1 MAFLKKTKSLL
12 NKAGMNLVPAIDDVE
27 AKSLHSDLVKVVT
40 QLKATQ
46 NIVNNNAT
54 VVNELAIGNKDLAGL
69 LSSMNDSD
77 IGNISEKILNKEVIS
92 SKEATKLLDS
102 LGTITETVSKI
113 GVSLDVNLQDL
124 VNDFKPLVSDSR
136 VDIESRRKILS
147 DIRDYAKDQGVS
159 EGVLKDLQDIN
170 VEQLNFTKKE
180 TANVEK
186 VLSRLTKE
194 SAGISNKTTLSK
206 LNQDLDS
213 AVLTKDELAEVLEKQ
228 TSTGGTFGDTFKKIP
243 EVFSTGAGSQL
254 KSAGLTSGL
263 DAVLPGLGS
272 LLEATGVGDNLSE
285 KLSLK
290 GAKSAVSGG
299 IGSIKNMFSSG
310 ESEEKGSNT
319 SQLSEVS
326 ESLGTLVD
334 LEEHSQKAEKK
345 QNKKRDK
352 DFDELEKSQKKIAR
366 KSGRGKGGIGGLGGL
381 AIGSML
387 IGALPV
393 IAAGLVAAVITKPL
407 TKLQDKYINDPIIKS
422 VKGIGRIS
430 DKYINQP
437 IADFGKGLYDG
448 VKNIFSK
455 KDVDLGGVSTSDRS
469 TKLLNAESKK
479 SDDERTL
486 DIFRKS
492 AGKLE
497 LKDGLKTPE
506 LSSLEKDKGVQ
517 GVDAFALPPTP
528 PRQEQVEQKVAANR
542 KLTIDDPYIA
552 MVNSV
557 WDMG

>member
-12 NKAGMNLVPAIDDVE
+12 NKAGMNLVPAIDDNE

-54 VVNELAIGNKDLAGL
+54 VVEELAVGNKDLAGL

-228 TSTGGTFGDTFKKIP
+228 TSTGGSFGDTFKKIP

-254 KSAGLTSGL
+254 KSAGLTSGI
-263 DAVLPGLGS
+263 DAILPGLGS
-272 LLEATGVGDNLSE
+272 LLEATGIGDNLSE
-285 KLSLK
+285 KLSFK
-290 GAKSAVSGG
+290 GAKSAVKGG
-299 IGSIKNMFSSG
+299 VGAAKSAFAFSNSNVR
-310 ESEEKGSNT
+310 EEGQKKIQLTTT
-319 SQLSEVS
+319 SDKLD
-326 ESLGTLVD
+326 TLVD
-334 LEEHSQKAEKK
+334 LEKHSQKVEKK

-366 KSGRGKGGIGGLGGL
+366 RAGRRGFGGVV
-381 AIGSML
+381 M
-387 IGALPV
+387 
-393 IAAGLVAAVITKPL
+393 AGLVAAAVPL
-407 TKLQDKYINDPIIKS
+407 AVTAGIAAVTLGVGSFFSSRAKKKKEAAEDQRIKDKFSPKAIGDFDPDPMKNDPTLMKS
-422 VKGIGRIS
+422 VEDKPREMIPEFMKRSGKSSGIM
-430 DKYINQP
+430 
-437 IADFGKGLYDG
+437 
-448 VKNIFSK
+448 
-455 KDVDLGGVSTSDRS
+455 
-469 TKLLNAESKK
+469 
-479 SDDERTL
+479 
-486 DIFRKS
+486 S
-492 AGKLE
+492 AVHPE
-497 LKDGLKTPE
+497 LKTPQ
-506 LSSLEKDKGVQ
+506 LSALDKERESQKVIQ
-517 GVDAFALPPTP
+517 APAPPVPPQLP
-528 PRQEQVEQKVAANR
+528 QAEQKVAILR
-542 KLTIDDPYIA
+542 KLSVEDPYLA
-552 MVNSV
+552 MVNSM
-557 WDMG
+557 WDVG